1 MLSVLSPT
9 DADALTWPDT
19 AELARLLPKL
29 TAAGSETTN
38 TRLVDGPPD
47 ADAARLRLFDAVA
60 RFLERVTRHGPTLVE
75 LDDLQALS

>member
-1 MLSVLSPT
+1 LLSVLSPT
-9 DADALTWPDT
+9 DADALTRPDT

-29 TAAGSETTN
+29 TAAGSETTD
-38 TRLVDGPPD
+38 TGLVDGPPH

-60 RFLERVTRHGPTLVE
+60 RFLERVARHGPTLVV